1 MTATHCPYCALQ
13 CGITLEPST
22 RAEASAPVS
31 LKGRDFETNGG
42 ALCRKGYS
50 AATLLDHPERLQAP
64 MLRQTD
70 GSLAPIGW
78 EQALDL
84 VADKAR
90 VIRDESGAD
99 ALAVFGSGSLTNEKA
114 YQLGKFARLALGTSR
129 IDYNGRFCMSSAAA
143 GTNRAFGLDRGL
155 PFPLADLD
163 EAAMILMLGSN
174 VADTMPPFVR
184 HLAGARENGG
194 LVVVD
199 PRRSATAKLCAD
211 NAGWHLQ
218 PTPATDLPLLLGL
231 AHVLVAESLADTAYL
246 AARTNGFDAVKASLA
261 SWWPERTAQVT
272 GVPAEQIRRTARA
285 LAQASSEAKTGGKP
299 VYILTGRGIEQ
310 HANGTD
316 TVTAA
321 INLALLLGLPG
332 TMAGGYGTITG
343 QGNGQ
348 GGREHGQKCDQL
360 PGYRKITD
368 PEHRAQVAR
377 VWGVD
382 PETIPGPGLP
392 AVELLEALGTP
403 TGPRMMMIHGANPVI
418 SAPDASKVSRSLAS
432 LDFLVVCDF
441 FLSET
446 AAQADLVLPV
456 LQWAEE
462 EGSMTNLEGRILRR
476 RAALEAP
483 GNARSELW
491 ILSQLAQR
499 LDAPGHFSPDPREVF
514 EELKEASAGGL
525 ADYSGVRWDDLDA
538 GAAIYWPCP
547 AGTEVTAE
555 PGIRNGTPRLFL
567 DGFAHADR
575 RAVLVPVAFQPAP
588 RKSASAVSLVTGRL
602 LEHYQSGAQTR
613 RVPELAHAA
622 PEPMLEIH
630 PATALAHQ
638 IVQGQKVVISN
649 ERGEVTARALLT
661 ADARLDTVFLPF
673 HYPTSG
679 TANLLTEAKVDP
691 HSRMPEFK
699 HAHVSLNAVEEEQ

>member
-1 MTATHCPYCALQ
+1 MTDTHCPYCALQ
-13 CGITLEPST
+13 CGITLEPNQPEHST
-22 RAEASAPVS
+22 EPVS

-50 AATLLDHPERLQAP
+50 AAKLLDHPERLQTP
-64 MLRQTD
+64 LLRQPD
-70 GSLAPIGW
+70 GSLAPIDW

-84 VADKAR
+84 VASKALG
-90 VIRDESGAD
+90 IRAESGAD

-163 EAAMILMLGSN
+163 GAGMILMLGSN

-184 HLAGARENGG
+184 HLTGARENGG
-194 LVVVD
+194 LIVVD

-231 AHVLVAESLADTAYL
+231 AHVLVAESLADTSYL
-246 AARTNGFDAVKASLA
+246 AARTNGFGSLKASLA
-261 SWWPERTAQVT
+261 SWWPERTARIT
-272 GVPAEQIRRTARA
+272 GVPAEQIRHTARA
-285 LAQASSEAKTGGKP
+285 LAQAASEAKAGGKP

-310 HANGTD
+310 HSNGTD

-332 TMAGGYGTITG
+332 TLAGGYGTITG

-368 PEHRAQVAR
+368 LGHRAHVAR
-377 VWGVD
+377 VWGV
-382 PETIPGPGLP
+382 ESEAIPGPGLP
-392 AVELLEALGTP
+392 AVELFDALGTP
-403 TGPRMMMIHGANPVI
+403 RGPRMMLIHGANPVI
-418 SAPDASKVSRSLAS
+418 SAPDASRVASSLTK

-462 EGSMTNLEGRILRR
+462 EGTMTNLEGRILRR
-476 RAALEAP
+476 RAALTAP
-483 GNARSELW
+483 ENARSELW
-491 ILSQLAQR
+491 IFSQLAQR
-499 LDAPGHFSPDPREVF
+499 LDAPGCFSPDAQEVF
-514 EELKEASAGGL
+514 EELKLASAGGL
-525 ADYSGVRWDDLDA
+525 SDYSGVNWDDLDA

-547 AGTEVTAE
+547 AGTDVKAQ

-567 DGFAHADR
+567 EGFAHEDQ
-575 RAVLVPVAFQPAP
+575 RAVLVPVYFQPAP
-588 RKSASAVSLVTGRL
+588 RMDKSSVSLVTGRL

-613 RVPELAHAA
+613 RVPELAKAA
-622 PEPMLEIH
+622 PEPLLEIH

-638 IVQGQKVVISN
+638 IAQGQKVVISN
-649 ERGEVTARALLT
+649 ERGEVTARALLSS
-661 ADARLDTVFLPF
+661 DARLDTVFLPF
-673 HYPTSG
+673 HYPDSG

-691 HSRMPEFK
+691 HSKMPEFK
-699 HAHVSLNAVEEEQ
+699 HAHVSMSAVKEEQ